1 MSVATKSPIRAFRG
15 LSFLNPRRLADSQAS
30 DSSVSDSSHLPLRL
44 ATFATHSRADP
55 DKVVNQPLAKAL
67 KQIQAIIRPE
77 KLDPVKDALVEL
89 GINGMTVTTVQGF
102 GKQMG
107 HTEVYRGVK
116 VEARLL
122 SKTLLT
128 LVVTDESCDKV
139 VEALL
144 KNAQTG
150 EIGDGKIIITNVE
163 NAIRIRTGESGDV
176 TLI

>member
-1 MSVATKSPIRAFRG
+1 M
-15 LSFLNPRRLADSQAS
+15 
-30 DSSVSDSSHLPLRL
+30 
-44 ATFATHSRADP
+44 
-55 DKVVNQPLAKAL
+55 

-77 KLDPVKDALVEL
+77 KLDSVKDALVEV
-89 GINGMTVTTVQGF
+89 GINGITVTTVQGF

-107 HTEVYRGVK
+107 YTEVYRGVK

-128 LVVTDESCDKV
+128 LVVTDASCDKV

-144 KNAQTG
+144 KSAQTG

-176 TLI
+176 TLM